1 MHDMTSSGARGA
13 LTRYEVVPVKVGN
26 IREKIPSVSRFRT
39 GEPEGKSCVFAML
52 GMGGKRTDHVFGF
65 VSSF

>member
-1 MHDMTSSGARGA
+1 MHGKISSGARGA

-26 IREKIPSVSRFRT
+26 IREKIPNVSRFRINELE
-39 GEPEGKSCVFAML
+39 GESCVFDML
-52 GMGGKRTDHVFGF
+52 GMCGGRTACVSGF